1 MEPHPRERDLPACLT
16 DHRWMDQVDAGGGL
30 VAVASGVLYF
40 LEVAQVAELVD
51 AMARRFPGGRLV
63 YDAESPQMVAA
74 SEQAVRE
81 RGVTTPMPFRV
92 ADPYAPRTWSQA
104 VGDVQ
109 VTFDLSSYAPD
120 PAALPP
126 QVRDAFAVMRSGRSL
141 TRSSSTSSASEAC
154 GWPGRRRGTS
164 PGPAWPGRAGGRRRA
179 SSPAGCPPT

>member
-126 QVRDAFAVMRSGRSL
+126 QVRDAFAAMRSGRSL

-154 GWPGRRRGTS
+154 G
-164 PGPAWPGRAGGRRRA
+164 
-179 SSPAGCPPT
+179 